1 MGLFMTDQIKLYRKL
16 TEQQAENTRE
26 KIENIICFIA
36 LVFAI
41 LAVVITVIDVVS
53 MPDSSPLDAPAY
65 FYEPGDHNQ
74 LDY

>member
-1 MGLFMTDQIKLYRKL
+1 MKLFMTDQIHLYRKL
-16 TEQQAENTRE
+16 TEQQVESRRE
-26 KIENIICFIA
+26 KIENIACFVA

-41 LAVVITVIDVVS
+41 LAVVATVIDVVS
-53 MPDSSPLDAPAY
+53 MPNNPPLDAPAY